1 MPQIF
6 GWQHLIYVAVS
17 VVFAVAVLVCAKLF
31 VKTEKA
37 KEIVM
42 RCAGALLFVAIF
54 VNRMVL
60 VFEHGQPNWM
70 KLITDSF
77 CSTSSYALGITLMV
91 GKKDNN
97 VLHFLWLIAL
107 AGGAITTFA
116 PNFIGQNPA
125 FLYPPTIL
133 GLIHHTLSAII
144 VIMMLMFGY
153 LKITYKKWYCT
164 LWGFA
169 SYFTYGAFL
178 MCVLGFGNPFY
189 MTAPVFGGT
198 PLTAW
203 VIAPIYVVGYALIL
217 LTVELV
223 RRKLSRKQAVVEKES
238 SSTQE
243 QNN

>member
-6 GWQHLIYVAVS
+6 GWQHCIYVAVS
-17 VVFAVAVLVCAKLF
+17 IVFAAAVLVCAKLF

-42 RCAGALLFVAIF
+42 RCAGALLFIAIF
-54 VNRMVL
+54 VNRLVL
-60 VFEHGQPNWM
+60 VFEYGNANWT
-70 KLITDSF
+70 KLLTDSF
-77 CSTSSYALGITLMV
+77 CSTSSYVLGITLMV

-97 VLHFLWLIAL
+97 VLHFLWLVAL
-107 AGGAITTFA
+107 AGGVITTFA

-144 VIMMLMFGY
+144 VIMMLMLGY

-169 SYFTYGAFL
+169 SYFSYGAFL

-189 MTAPVFGGT
+189 MTGPAFSGT

-203 VIAPIYVVGYALIL
+203 VIAPIYIVGYAIIL
-217 LTVELV
+217 LVIELV
-223 RRKLSRKQAVVEKES
+223 RKHKTKKTVVKE
-238 SSTQE
+238 
-243 QNN
+243 